1 MKISAKAIDNPRAT
15 VVGTLLVLLLAGI
28 AVFTIPVQRTPA
40 IDLAVVLVAVPY
52 PGAEPSEVEEQI
64 TRKIEDALQRLNK
77 VDFIASSSLRG
88 SSVTQVIFLD
98 GVDPKRARDDVE
110 HLVNQVRNEL
120 PVRREVQPIITD
132 IDFESVPLML
142 VNVSGPPG
150 FDERALKQI
159 AEDIQEDLQGIS
171 GVANT
176 QLFGGREREI
186 HVDANPDRLAQYGL
200 SINRLRQAIAT
211 AHAELP
217 GGPLN
222 TGEFNLQ
229 LRNATRF
236 KSVEDIRNVVVAQ
249 NEGRL
254 VRVSDVAEVSDTY
267 RRLMSVAQLDGHDC
281 ATIIVNKE
289 ANINTLGTARAIR
302 QRVTELQD
310 EYPQVKLSI
319 TRDVSGD
326 IAEMFNVL
334 GSNAVQG
341 AMVLCC
347 ILVWS
352 MGLRSALLV
361 ITAIPFAT
369 AIGLVSLYA
378 LGLPISNMVLFS
390 FILVLG
396 MVVDGAIIVTEN
408 IHRHIE
414 RGLPPI
420 EAAKIGVDEV
430 SVPVIAA
437 DLTAVAAF
445 GPLLLVPGI
454 LGDFMGVMPIVVSTA
469 LLGSLI
475 VDHFLVPVLA
485 ARFFKQRP
493 VPTSINQDEDGSV
506 FASDQLRPKLGFFTR
521 TYAAMLKYC
530 LYHPWVAL
538 GCCLIGVAWAAFVC
552 VFFLGFDFFPA
563 SDRGQFEI
571 TYELPLGYSIEETM
585 SAAKC
590 ITDQLDELRAE
601 GELEN
606 YVTAVGS
613 SAGLANRID
622 GDSVT
627 GPEFGKV
634 MVQLVAPSKRDRH
647 QDLVI
652 ADLRE
657 RIKPWPGMKYRIES
671 VQEGPPGGAAVAVR
685 LTGKD
690 LNQLGQLGKRLAAQ
704 LANIPGTLDA
714 ECNYRPDSPELVIE
728 PDPAVA
734 GMFDMSKQ
742 EISAAIQTAILGDT
756 TIELSLDDEDVTLR
770 VQAAPEFQR
779 YEDDVSRLMITSSSG
794 RMATIGEVA
803 NIYRD
808 AGLFSINRYERSRAV
823 NARCDVVPDK
833 IPAEVFA
840 ELRSRLLPNL
850 GFEPIRG
857 NPMGFI
863 GKPGTPAEG
872 VRATFTG
879 ENEEQREAF
888 GYLLT
893 SMAIGVVLIFGI
905 LVIQFNSFRQAIV
918 VMFTVPLSF
927 IGVVMCMWLY
937 GFPFSL
943 ASFIG
948 LVSLTGVVVNDAI
961 VLVDFANNARARGLR
976 VKDALMEAG
985 IIRSRPVIL
994 TLATTVGDM
1003 LPLLLN
1009 LSGGAE
1015 FWQPL
1020 TGAVVFGLS
1029 VASLLTLIVVP
1040 VCYGLVYPNE

>member
-15 VVGTLLVLLLAGI
+15 IVGVLLVMLLAGV
-28 AVFTIPVQRTPA
+28 ALFTIPVQRTPA

-77 VDFIASSSLRG
+77 VDFIASNSMRG

-110 HLVNQVRNEL
+110 HLINQIRNEL

-159 AEDIQEDLQGIS
+159 AEDIQEDLNGIS

-186 HVDANPDRLAQYGL
+186 HVDANPDRLAEYGL
-200 SINRLRQAIAT
+200 SMNQLRQAIAT

-236 KSVEDIRNVVVAQ
+236 KSVEDIREVVVSNKA
-249 NEGRL
+249 GRL
-254 VRVSDVAEVSDTY
+254 VRVSDVAEVTDTY

-289 ANINTLGTARAIR
+289 ANINTLGTAKAIR
-302 QRVTELQD
+302 SRVEELQD

-319 TRDVSGD
+319 TRDVSSD
-326 IAEMFNVL
+326 ISEMFNVL
-334 GSNAVQG
+334 GSNAIQG
-341 AMVLCC
+341 AAVLCC
-347 ILVWS
+347 ILIWS
-352 MGLRSALLV
+352 MGMRSAFLV

-420 EAAKIGVDEV
+420 EAAKIGVEEV

-485 ARFFKQRP
+485 SRIFKQRP
-493 VPTSINQDEDGSV
+493 VPPQVEGQLLD
-506 FASDQLRPKLGFFTR
+506 SDQLRPKLGPFTR
-521 TYAAMLKYC
+521 AYAAMLKYC
-530 LYHPWVAL
+530 LYHPLVAL
-538 GCCLIGVAWAAFVC
+538 GCCLVGIAWSAFVC
-552 VFFLGFDFFPA
+552 VFFLGFDFFPG

-571 TYELPLGYSIEETM
+571 TYELPLGYSVEETLR
-585 SAAKC
+585 AAKC
-590 ITDQLDELRAE
+590 LTEPLEELRE
-601 GELEN
+601 KGELLN

-622 GDSVT
+622 GGGVT
-627 GPEFGKV
+627 GPEFGKI
-634 MVQLVAPSKRDRH
+634 MVQLIAPSKRDRH
-647 QDLVI
+647 QDVI
-652 ADLRE
+652 IAELRE
-657 RIKPWPGMKYRIES
+657 RIKPWPGMKYKVET

-685 LTGKD
+685 MTGKD
-690 LNQLGQLGKRLAAQ
+690 LDQLGELGKRLAAQ

-714 ECNYRPDSPELVIE
+714 DCDYRPDSPELVIE

-742 EISAAIQTAILGDT
+742 EISAAIQTAVLGDT
-756 TIELSLDDEDVTLR
+756 AIELALDDEDVTLR

-779 YEDDVSRLMITSSSG
+779 YEDDVSRLMITSTSG
-794 RMATIGEVA
+794 RRATIGEVA
-803 NIYRD
+803 NIYRS
-808 AGLFSINRYERSRAV
+808 AGLFSINRYDRNRAV
-823 NARCDVVPDK
+823 VARCDVVPDK
-833 IPAEVFA
+833 IPAEVFT
-840 ELRSRLLPNL
+840 ELRNRLLPNL
-850 GFEPIRG
+850 GFEPVRG
-857 NPMGFI
+857 NAMAFI

-872 VRATFTG
+872 VRANFTG

-888 GYLLT
+888 GYLLA

-918 VMFTVPLSF
+918 VMFTVPMSF
-927 IGVVMCMWLY
+927 IGVVLCMWLY

-961 VLVDFANNARARGLR
+961 VLVDFANNARKRGMR

-1040 VCYGLVYPNE
+1040 VCYGMVYPND